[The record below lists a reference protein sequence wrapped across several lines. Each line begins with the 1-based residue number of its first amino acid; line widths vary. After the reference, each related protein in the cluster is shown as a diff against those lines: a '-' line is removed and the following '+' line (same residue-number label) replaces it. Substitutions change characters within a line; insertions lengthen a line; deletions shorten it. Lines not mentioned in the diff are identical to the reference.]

1 MHSLN
6 NVTDFGVINAF
17 LPASSLLCGGLVG
30 AFYLIGF
37 SFHSYRRERELSKE
51 ERNKKEHSTAF
62 LGGEGE
68 GREYTI
74 NDRKVEPMSNTM
86 YPWKMEVLDDRLLD
100 VGCTVCR

>member
-1 MHSLN
+1 MSLIL
-6 NVTDFGVINAF
+6 VSSMPFF
-17 LPASSLLCGGLVG
+17 LPAVFFVVVLLVHFTSLDFLSIATEG
-30 AFYLIGF
+30 
-37 SFHSYRRERELSKE
+37 RELSKE